1 MDSLELYGWSNGV
14 ADASSDPS
22 LVPGRVVA
30 SLGESHTVLCAD
42 GLVPAI
48 ETGRIRFAARS
59 ALDLPTVGDWV
70 GLRRVGE
77 ICLLEEVY
85 PRRTFLA
92 RRKAGRADEPQLVAA
107 NVDVVF
113 VITAATGEHNL
124 RRLERYV
131 AAVHAGGAVPEIVLN
146 KVDLVADTAP
156 FLAAMPRG
164 VRVHALSALHGSGID
179 SLEIGGRRTYAFVG
193 SSGVGKSTIV
203 NRLLG
208 DEQQVV
214 RSLARDDTGRHTT
227 THRELFAVPGRE
239 AVIIDTPGMR
249 ELGMWSAEGLDET
262 FSEITALAERCKFR
276 DCGHDTE
283 PGCAVMAAIADGS
296 LEEDRLHA
304 WRKLLREA
312 RRVTRSQ
319 VSGLRSQRKRGPSR
333 SSERNHWRGDATD
346 ET

>member
-1 MDSLELYGWSNGV
+1 M
-14 ADASSDPS
+14 
-22 LVPGRVVA
+22 
-30 SLGESHTVLCAD
+30 
-42 GLVPAI
+42 
-48 ETGRIRFAARS
+48 
-59 ALDLPTVGDWV
+59 
-70 GLRRVGE
+70 
-77 ICLLEEVY
+77 Y

-179 SLEIGGRRTYAFVG
+179 SLEIGSRRTYAFVG

-208 DEQQVV
+208 AEQQVV
-214 RSLARDDTGRHTT
+214 QSLARDDTGRHPRRTASSSRCRARAVD
-227 THRELFAVPGRE
+227 HRHAGDARARDVVGGGSRRDLLR
-239 AVIIDTPGMR
+239 
-249 ELGMWSAEGLDET
+249 
-262 FSEITALAERCKFR
+262 ITALAERCKFR

-346 ET
+346 EP

>member
-1 MDSLELYGWSNGV
+1 MESLELYGWSPDV
-14 ADASSDPS
+14 IDAGSDPS

-30 SLGESHTVLCAD
+30 SLGDSHTVLTSD
-42 GLVPAI
+42 GLVSAI
-48 ETGRIRFAARS
+48 ETGRIRFAADS

-70 GLRRVGE
+70 GIRRVGE
-77 ICLLEEVY
+77 TCLVDHLY

-92 RRKAGRADEPQLVAA
+92 RRKAGRSDEPQLVAA

-113 VITAATGEHNL
+113 VITAATGEHNP
-124 RRLERYV
+124 RRLERYL

-146 KVDLVADTAP
+146 KVDLVPDTAP
-156 FLAAMPRG
+156 FLAAMPPG
-164 VRVHALSALHGSGID
+164 VRVHALSALHGAGLD
-179 SLEIGGRRTYAFVG
+179 SIELGGRRTYAFVG

-208 DEQQVV
+208 AEQQSV

-227 THRELFAVPGRE
+227 THRELFAVPGRD

-249 ELGMWSAEGLDET
+249 ELGMWSADGLDET
-262 FSEITALAERCKFR
+262 FSEIAELAERCKFR

-283 PGCAVMAAIADGS
+283 PGCAVAEALAAGVLDES
-296 LEEDRLHA
+296 RLLA

-312 RRVTRSQ
+312 RRVEMQ
-319 VSGLRSQRKRGPSR
+319 VHLRNAHERRFARAVRQKLRDKRR
-333 SSERNHWRGDATD
+333 
-346 ET
+346 

>member
-1 MDSLELYGWSNGV
+1 LESLELYGWSADV
-14 ADASSDPS
+14 ASGSDPS

-30 SLGESHTVLCAD
+30 SLGESHTVVTSD
-42 GLVPAI
+42 GLVSAQ
-48 ETGRIRFAARS
+48 ETGRIRFAASS

-77 ICLLEEVY
+77 VSLLDHVF

-131 AAVHAGGAVPEIVLN
+131 ASVHAGGAVPEIVLN
-146 KVDLVADTAP
+146 KIDLVSDPAP
-156 FLAAMPRG
+156 FLAAMPAG
-164 VRVHALSALHGSGID
+164 VRVHALSALQGSGID
-179 SLEIGGRRTYAFVG
+179 SLELGGRRTYAFVG

-208 DEQQVV
+208 GDRQVV
-214 RSLARDDTGRHTT
+214 QALARDDTGRHTT
-227 THRELFAVPGRE
+227 THRELFTLPGRE
-239 AVIIDTPGMR
+239 AVIVDTPGMR
-249 ELGMWSAEGLDET
+249 ELGIWSADGLDET
-262 FSEITALAERCKFR
+262 FSEIAALAEHCKFR
-276 DCGHDTE
+276 DCLHDSE
-283 PGCAVMAAIADGS
+283 PGCAVRAAIADGA
-296 LEEDRLHA
+296 LEESRLLS

-312 RRVTRSQ
+312 RRVEMLAHQRHAQ
-319 VSGLRSQRKRGPSR
+319 ERKRTAAYR
-333 SSERNHWRGDATD
+333 RRTRDARR
-346 ET
+346 